1 VTSSIP
7 GDYLAKSINEKIDGA
22 AIFWN
27 STDVWI
33 KNADLFNIAQLLK
46 ESPDLSFDYLSAI
59 TAVDYIEYFE
69 VIYHLLSLQFNR
81 SAILKSRIFDRENP
95 AISSVTSIWRGADLQ
110 EREVWDL
117 MGVRFDKHYNLK
129 RVLLWEEFPGHPLR
143 KDFLR

>member
-1 VTSSIP
+1 MTS
-7 GDYLAKSINEKIDGA
+7 LFTNETT

-27 STDVWI
+27 NTDVWV
-33 KNADLFNIAQLLK
+33 KNADMFNIAQLLK
-46 ESPDLSFDYLSAI
+46 ESPDLAFDFLSAI

-69 VIYHLLSLQFNR
+69 VVYHLISLQFNR
-81 SAILKSRIFDRENP
+81 SAILKLRIFDRENP
-95 AISSVTSIWRGADLQ
+95 TVSSVTSIWRGADLQ
-110 EREVWDL
+110 EREIWDL

>member
-1 VTSSIP
+1 MTSYIP

-27 STDVWI
+27 NTDVWV
-33 KNADLFNIAQLLK
+33 KNADLYNIAQLLK

-69 VIYHLLSLQFNR
+69 VLYHLISLQFNR

-95 AISSVTSIWRGADLQ
+95 TVSSVTSIWRGADLQ

-129 RVLLWEEFPGHPLR
+129 RVLLWEEFSGHPLR

>member
-1 VTSSIP
+1 MTSSIP

>member
-1 VTSSIP
+1 MTSYIP

-27 STDVWI
+27 NTDVWV
-33 KNADLFNIAQLLK
+33 KNADMFNIAQLLK
-46 ESPDLSFDYLSAI
+46 ESPDLAFDFLSAI

-69 VIYHLLSLQFNR
+69 VVYHLISLQFNR
-81 SAILKSRIFDRENP
+81 SAILKLRIFDRENP
-95 AISSVTSIWRGADLQ
+95 TVSSVTSIWRGADLQ
-110 EREVWDL
+110 EREIWDL

>member
-1 VTSSIP
+1 MTSYIP

-27 STDVWI
+27 NTDVWV

-46 ESPDLSFDYLSAI
+46 ESPDLAFDFLSAI

-69 VIYHLLSLQFNR
+69 VVYHLISLQFNR
-81 SAILKSRIFDRENP
+81 SAILKLRIFDRENP
-95 AISSVTSIWRGADLQ
+95 TVSSVTSIWRGADLQ
-110 EREVWDL
+110 EREIWDL